1 MEIIIIAL
9 VAFFAAILTFFSG
22 FGLGTIL
29 TPVMMVFFPVDIAI
43 AFTGIVHFS
52 NNIFKLFI
60 VGNKAD
66 KKVLLYFGI
75 PAIIAAFVGSYLLVI
90 MDTNYIM
97 YSFSFFDN
105 VNSVSYVKFL
115 VSLLLIVFALMDL
128 IPFFKKLEF
137 GEKSLPIGGILSGFF
152 GGLSGNQGAL
162 RSSFLIK
169 LNLKKEVFIA
179 TTVII
184 SFFVDLTRLGV
195 YFSDLSKIN
204 LEDYYALGIVGISS
218 AILGAFI
225 GNKLLKKITLD
236 YIRILVASLIL
247 ILALGL
253 LLGVI

>member
-1 MEIIIIAL
+1 LEIIIIGL
-9 VAFFAAILTFFSG
+9 VAFFASILTFFSG

-29 TPVMMVFFPVDIAI
+29 TPVMMVFFPVDIAV

-60 VGNKAD
+60 VGNKVD

-75 PAIIAAFVGSYLLVI
+75 PAIIAAFVGSYLLII

-97 YSFSFFDN
+97 YSFRFFGN

-115 VSLLLIVFALMDL
+115 ISLLLIVFSLMDL
-128 IPFFKKLEF
+128 IPFLKKLEF
-137 GEKSLPIGGILSGFF
+137 EEKSLPIGGILSGFF

-169 LNLKKEVFIA
+169 LNLEKEVFIA
-179 TTVII
+179 TTVFI
-184 SFFVDLTRLGV
+184 SFFVDLTRLSV
-195 YFSDLSKIN
+195 YYSDLSKTN
-204 LEDYYALGIVGISS
+204 LEDYYALGIVGLSS

-236 YIRILVASLIL
+236 YVRLIVSSMIL
-247 ILALGL
+247 ILACGL
-253 LLGVI
+253 LLGLI